1 MRQILKIKIALVLG
15 VLGGIFVSVVT
26 SPSKTVTRTYTDS
39 MAMHCLQFMV
49 PNHGLEARVPNDMKT
64 FPVGLIPLP

>member
-26 SPSKTVTRTYTDS
+26 SPTKTVTHTDTDLR
-39 MAMHCLQFMV
+39 AVHGLQVRV
-49 PNHGLEARVPNDMKT
+49 PNHGLQVRVPNDMKI